1 MTPSARLGKQIYALL
16 RGTFGTPAKTGHRA
30 CRRWTVRPSTLISP
44 INITLECDGQNPR
57 VWVFDPNDRLGGI
70 FSHDI
75 ADDDHVKGAYMQI
88 RQHLERS
95 VTKAKLDARPHPSRG
110 TQS

>member
-1 MTPSARLGKQIYALL
+1 
-16 RGTFGTPAKTGHRA
+16 
-30 CRRWTVRPSTLISP
+30 
-44 INITLECDGQNPR
+44 
-57 VWVFDPNDRLGGI
+57 
-70 FSHDI
+70 
-75 ADDDHVKGAYMQI
+75 MQI